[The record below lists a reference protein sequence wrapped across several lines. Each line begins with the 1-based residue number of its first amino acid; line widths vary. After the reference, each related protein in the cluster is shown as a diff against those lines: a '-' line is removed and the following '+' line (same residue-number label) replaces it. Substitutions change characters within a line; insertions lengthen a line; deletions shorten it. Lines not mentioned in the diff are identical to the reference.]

1 MMVPHGPLL
10 RAPLPRLLRWP
21 SSRIICGCYLDVLQ
35 LRSRSA
41 RNFLLI
47 RPLSCTVQLRR
58 RRFRYACVSPV
69 AAFCR
74 PHLPVLALPVATGT
88 RLTARP
94 VSPFPCRR
102 DGTTAAKK
110 IARFNGTSWSVVAGP
125 VNGAGNI
132 IGVNGKVTLMTVYKN
147 RLYLAG
153 ECTGSSTIHGFS
165 NAPTANL
172 YLVSHLPPPPAGNF
186 FQLSDRTTWARYVV
200 AWDGTAWFP
209 LPGTGVGYF
218 VNAFAIFNDKL

>member
-1 MMVPHGPLL
+1 
-10 RAPLPRLLRWP
+10 
-21 SSRIICGCYLDVLQ
+21 
-35 LRSRSA
+35 
-41 RNFLLI
+41 
-47 RPLSCTVQLRR
+47 
-58 RRFRYACVSPV
+58 
-69 AAFCR
+69 
-74 PHLPVLALPVATGT
+74 
-88 RLTARP
+88 
-94 VSPFPCRR
+94 
-102 DGTTAAKK
+102 
-110 IARFNGTSWSVVAGP
+110 

-218 VNAFAIFNDKL
+218 VNAFAIFNDKLWVKNWSVELLLLLLLIIQLIQLILLVMTSRCAPVL